1 MPKYFIRTADGT
13 RGPFPGKEVQAL
25 IEANGLQPNDLIRQE
40 GDRHWHPVSAV
51 RGLRGSTASVP
62 IAEQVSGEVKVIE
75 PIYESPPVA
84 AHASGIGSAVSAK
97 RSSSWPL
104 RTRFA
109 ISALTVVVAL
119 LGAAAIGLGIYHS
132 SGMGLQ
138 QDADSF
144 VQAILDGEAGGGAR
158 ARPYLDRLEA
168 SVRSANE
175 ARVAEDAEGFINAL
189 FEMREVTDGACAA
202 MLARHKAG
210 QATTDQISEFM
221 KALRQ
226 NPVVKTLSMG
236 DRQWEQRLLKDQPKR
251 LETLMARSNA
261 GETPMDQLREIMR
274 KEFDAK
280 YERDRLARE
289 AESKR
294 LSQEARK
301 NYEEMNTR
309 MEAERLE
316 RRAKSYNLKGRFTV
330 AAQESGKVSFGREY
344 LVPPRVAVWPA
355 TESTVLVHEAFYSQS
370 TIVTEVTTTGFSWRC
385 TLDLRDDAT
394 RMNVPFN
401 YCDLQWDATGPIRV
415 SDLSSWERIP

>member
-1 MPKYFIRTADGT
+1 
-13 RGPFPGKEVQAL
+13 
-25 IEANGLQPNDLIRQE
+25 
-40 GDRHWHPVSAV
+40 
-51 RGLRGSTASVP
+51 
-62 IAEQVSGEVKVIE
+62 
-75 PIYESPPVA
+75 
-84 AHASGIGSAVSAK
+84 
-97 RSSSWPL
+97 
-104 RTRFA
+104 
-109 ISALTVVVAL
+109 
-119 LGAAAIGLGIYHS
+119 
-132 SGMGLQ
+132 
-138 QDADSF
+138 
-144 VQAILDGEAGGGAR
+144 
-158 ARPYLDRLEA
+158 
-168 SVRSANE
+168 
-175 ARVAEDAEGFINAL
+175 
-189 FEMREVTDGACAA
+189 
-202 MLARHKAG
+202 
-210 QATTDQISEFM
+210 
-221 KALRQ
+221 
-226 NPVVKTLSMG
+226 
-236 DRQWEQRLLKDQPKR
+236 
-251 LETLMARSNA
+251 
-261 GETPMDQLREIMR
+261 MDQLREIMR